1 MPYSD
6 STLTCTSCG
15 VAFLDTAWAQRERAR
30 QDPAAPPPRRCPGCR
45 ALERLTRRRR
55 GVVRWFSARQG
66 YGFIRDEQGAD
77 VFVHRTALAPTS
89 GVRLRAGMAVE
100 YEVRQEERG
109 SVARDVRPAPPAAD
123 PTAR

>member
-30 QDPAAPPPRRCPGCR
+30 QEPAAPPPSRCPGCQ
-45 ALERLTRRRR
+45 ALGRLTRRRR

-66 YGFIRDEQGAD
+66 YGFIRDEDGAD
-77 VFVHRTALAPTS
+77 VFVHRSALAA
-89 GVRLRAGMAVE
+89 GGERLRAGTPVE
-100 YEVRQEERG
+100 YAVRQEERG
-109 SVARDVRPAPPAAD
+109 PVARDVRR
-123 PTAR
+123 AR